1 MALSLMPLLIHSEA
15 VSPEVRAVIKAADRS
30 PADRRLAELEAAA
43 HLLYREVTIDCR
55 DLRDLF
61 GLGSKGDC

>member
-1 MALSLMPLLIHSEA
+1 MALSLMPLLIHSDA

-43 HLLYREVTIDCR
+43 HLLYREVKLDCR

-61 GLGSKGDC
+61 GLTPKGDC

>member
-1 MALSLMPLLIHSEA
+1 MTLSLMPLLIHSEA

-30 PADRRLAELEAAA
+30 PADRRSAELEAAA
-43 HLLYREVTIDCR
+43 YLLYREVNIDCR

-61 GLGSKGDC
+61 GLTSPGDC

>member
-30 PADRRLAELEAAA
+30 PSDRRSAELEAAA
-43 HLLYREVTIDCR
+43 HLLYREVQLDCR

-61 GLGSKGDC
+61 GLTTKGDC